1 MKARASA
8 SLSAHNS
15 RIPDAVPSATV
26 RDLRKTGFGRDIFR
40 VTWYGVNIL
49 LFAALVAVLWAAAW
63 EYSTECYLRGFS
75 DAIIP
80 ISAAPTQKVQA
91 ILNWMGHAPT
101 RFDQAPESMADDRD
115 PTDTLNYASLLS
127 VCGTATNAF
136 LNLAD
141 TGGLT
146 VRRLLLLD
154 ENRTTVHV
162 VAEILIDGRWI
173 VVDPVFHTIFRGPDG
188 GMLTR
193 QQLASPAVFRAAT
206 QNITDYL
213 PTYTFDRAVHLRL
226 SHFGPL
232 GRWLR
237 ETFGIQTWEGW
248 SVLSLI
254 MERES
259 LELLV
264 VFTFVALCLLI
275 LRGVFRWYGEARLGI
290 RMKRMHRKLFHAGRL
305 LFDLPISPD

>member
-15 RIPDAVPSATV
+15 HIPGTV
-26 RDLRKTGFGRDIFR
+26 SNAAARDLREAGFGHGIFR

-49 LFAALVAVLWAAAW
+49 LFAALVGVLWTAAW

-75 DAIIP
+75 DAVIP
-80 ISAAPTQKVQA
+80 FSAAPTRKIEA
-91 ILNWMGHAPT
+91 ILHWMGHSPA

-154 ENRTTVHV
+154 VNRTTVHV
-162 VAEILIDGRWI
+162 VAEVLIDGRWI
-173 VVDPVFHTIFRGPDG
+173 IVDPVFHTIFRGTDG
-188 GMLTR
+188 GMLTS
-193 QQLASPAVFRAAT
+193 QQLASPTVFRRAT
-206 QNITDYL
+206 QNIPGYL
-213 PTYTFDRAVHLRL
+213 PTYTFDRAVHVRL
-226 SHFGPL
+226 SHFGPV
-232 GRWLR
+232 GRWVR
-237 ETFGIQTWEGW
+237 NIWGVPAWESW
-248 SVLSLI
+248 PALSLI

-259 LELLV
+259 LELFV
-264 VFTFVALCLLI
+264 VFAFLVLCLLI
-275 LRGVFRWYGEARLGI
+275 VRGVLRWYGEARLGI
-290 RMKRMHRKLFHAGRL
+290 RMEHMYRKLFRAGRL
-305 LFDLPISPD
+305 LFEPTD

>member
-15 RIPDAVPSATV
+15 HIQDNVPGTTA
-26 RDLRKTGFGRDIFR
+26 RDLRGTGFGHDIFR
-40 VTWYGVNIL
+40 VSWYGINIL
-49 LFAALVAVLWAAAW
+49 LFVALVAVLWTAAW

-80 ISAAPTQKVQA
+80 FSAAPAQKVQA
-91 ILNWMGHAPT
+91 ILNWMGHTPA
-101 RFDQAPESMADDRD
+101 RFDQAPESMVDDRD

-154 ENRTTVHV
+154 ANRTTVHV
-162 VAEILIDGRWI
+162 VAEVLIDGRWI
-173 VVDPVFHTIFRGPDG
+173 VVDPVFHTIFRGADG

-193 QQLASPAVFRAAT
+193 QQLVSSAVFRAAT
-206 QNITDYL
+206 QNIPDYL
-213 PTYTFDRAVHLRL
+213 PTYTFDRAVHVRL
-226 SHFGPL
+226 SHFGPI
-232 GRWLR
+232 GQWVRDKWGVPSWADR
-237 ETFGIQTWEGW
+237 P
-248 SVLSLI
+248 VLSL
-254 MERES
+254 MLERKS
-259 LELLV
+259 LELFV
-264 VFTFVALCLLI
+264 VFVFAALCLLI
-275 LRGVFRWYGEARLGI
+275 LRGVLRWYGEACLGI
-290 RMKRMHRKLFHAGRL
+290 RTERMHRKLFRLGL
-305 LFDLPISPD
+305 LFLEPAD